1 MLEFQPPPML
11 ALYVLYGLIV
21 TFILIAAYL
30 LFKLYIWLYH
40 HKYSLFLIGLFLIM
54 PTISYAQQQAPNRI
68 GGSIGRVLDK
78 AQGIEPTVPVAKGG
92 LFEAI
97 EQITIDDLK
106 AAIALAELPTGPGG
120 QGDDS
125 AKLCYGSLLNYIE
138 LKQKFRDEQGGDEK
152 EKVIAKFQRA
162 RNLVRMLD
170 TDSPVR
176 RACAAF
182 AADVKSDVKQLI
194 GGLATGVALKAL
206 TIP

>member
-21 TFILIAAYL
+21 AFILIAAYL
-30 LFKLYIWLYH
+30 LFRLLYH
-40 HKYSLFLIGLFLIM
+40 RTNLVLLIGFFLII
-54 PTISYAQQQAPNRI
+54 PTIVQAQQQTPNRI